1 MADALVLTRM
11 PHGEHGAVVCFLDRE
26 GGRVAAFV
34 HGAQSRRRRAD
45 LAPGN
50 RVALALERRAA
61 GALPTARLELLAS
74 RALLAFAPAT
84 AAALDYLVHLPAL
97 LLAEGVAEAAL
108 FDALDAT
115 LARLDQPGWQAEVA
129 RFERDLLAGLGFG
142 LALDRCALTGAR
154 GPLVGVSPHSGRAV
168 SQGAAEG
175 QPWARRLLPLPPF
188 LCRAGAP
195 ADAAE
200 LADGFRLTGHFVA
213 AQLVPLAPRL
223 AALRERF
230 LALALAPAA
239 ALSPV
244 P

>member
-1 MADALVLTRM
+1 MAEALVLTRN
-11 PHGEHGAVVCFLDRE
+11 PHGEHGAVVCFLARDE
-26 GGRVAAFV
+26 GRVAAFV

-61 GALPTARLELLAS
+61 GALPTARLELLVS

-97 LLAEGVAEAAL
+97 LLADGVAEPGL
-108 FDALDAT
+108 FEALDAT
-115 LARLDQPGWQAEVA
+115 LARLDQPGWEAEVA

-142 LALDRCALTGAR
+142 LALDRCALSGAR
-154 GPLVGVSPHSGRAV
+154 AALVGVSPHSGRAV
-168 SQGAAEG
+168 SEAAARG
-175 QPWARRLLPLPPF
+175 QPWERRLLPLPRF
-188 LCRAGAP
+188 LCHAGPP

-200 LADGFRLTGHFVA
+200 LADGFRLTGHFVTR
-213 AQLVPLAPRL
+213 QLVPLAPRL
-223 AALRERF
+223 APLRERL

-239 ALSPV
+239 DLSPV